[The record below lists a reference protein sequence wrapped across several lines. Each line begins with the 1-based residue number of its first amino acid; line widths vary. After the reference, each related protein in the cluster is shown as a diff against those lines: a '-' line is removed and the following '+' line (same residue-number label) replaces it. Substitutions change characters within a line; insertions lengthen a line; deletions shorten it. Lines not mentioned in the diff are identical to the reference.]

1 MNGKILAHI
10 GKNSSKAS
18 HWLTSLVSSKY
29 SWGCLGG
36 LGGGVGGFVGG
47 GGGGGG
53 VKHQTNFT
61 IFKNL
66 KILKLLT

>member
-18 HWLTSLVSSKY
+18 HWL
-29 SWGCLGG
+29 G
-36 LGGGVGGFVGG
+36 LGGGG

>member
-29 SWGCLGG
+29 SWGVWRVLEGRG
-36 LGGGVGGFVGG
+36 EGGGV
-47 GGGGGG
+47 

>member
-10 GKNSSKAS
+10 GKNSTKAS

-36 LGGGVGGFVGG
+36 LGGGGGLVGETPDKFY
-47 GGGGGG
+47 
-53 VKHQTNFT
+53 
-61 IFKNL
+61 NL
-66 KILKLLT
+66 

>member
-29 SWGCLGG
+29 SWGVWRVLEGRG
-36 LGGGVGGFVGG
+36 EGG
-47 GGGGGG
+47 GGGETPD
-53 VKHQTNFT
+53 KFY
-61 IFKNL
+61 NL
-66 KILKLLT
+66 

>member
-29 SWGCLGG
+29 SWGGLGG
-36 LGGGVGGFVGG
+36 LGGGGGWW
-47 GGGGGG
+47 

-66 KILKLLT
+66 KIL